1 MAGMEPASFHCSP
14 QHLKET
20 EYKNVIPAVSGWAR
34 SRGQPWP
41 CQTLLG
47 TLVAQVQA
55 GGETSAFPELRRC

>member
-1 MAGMEPASFHCSP
+1 MAGMEPASFHCAP

-20 EYKNVIPAVSGWAR
+20 DYKNVIPAASGWAW

-41 CQTLLG
+41 YQTLLG

-55 GGETSAFPELRRC
+55 GGETSAFPESRRC